1 MWHLAK
7 SYLRFLWRSGN
18 QHGLHSPFVFDL
30 VTKCFYNKK
39 NRKSYQVLSAHREA
53 LEQDSREISV
63 EDFGSGSRIFKSN
76 LRAVNAIAKNAGIS
90 PKRAELLNR
99 LVDYFEVEEV
109 LEIGTS
115 VGLATMALAVDNT
128 KAQITTIEGCPQ
140 TAAIAKEYFS
150 KFGVNSI
157 TSEVAKFEKFI
168 KDIPSERK
176 YDLIYFDGNHTIE
189 ATISYFESL
198 LKTTHNNSVWIFDDI
213 HWSKGMTKAWEFIK
227 VQPEVTVT
235 IDTFQWGF
243 VFFRKEQ
250 VKQHFVIRA

>member
-7 SYLRFLWRSGN
+7 SYLRFLWHSGN

-30 VTKCFYNKK
+30 VTKCFYNKEY
-39 NRKSYQVLSAHREA
+39 RKSYQVLTAHREA
-53 LEQDSREISV
+53 LAKDTREISV

-115 VGLATMALAVDNT
+115 VGLATMALAVNND
-128 KAQITTIEGCPQ
+128 KAKITTVEGCTQ
-140 TAAIAKEYFS
+140 TSIIASEYFS
-150 KFGVNSI
+150 NFGISTI
-157 TSEVAKFEKFI
+157 SSKVAKFENFI
-168 KDIPSERK
+168 KDVSLKKK
-176 YDLIYFDGNHTIE
+176 YDLIYFDGNHTNE
-189 ATISYFESL
+189 ATIAYFENL

-213 HWSKGMTKAWEFIK
+213 YWSEEMTEAWLFIK
-227 VQPEVTVT
+227 NHPEVTVT

>member
-7 SYLRFLWRSGN
+7 SYVRFLWNSGN

-30 VTKCFYNKK
+30 VTKCFYNKE

-53 LEQDSREISV
+53 LAKDTREISV
-63 EDFGSGSRIFKSN
+63 EDFGSGSRVLKSN
-76 LRAVNAIAKNAGIS
+76 VRAVNAIAKNAGIS

-99 LVDYFEVEEV
+99 IVDYFQVEEV

-115 VGLATMALAVDNT
+115 VGLATMALAVDNN
-128 KAQITTIEGCPQ
+128 KAKITTVEGCPQ
-140 TAAIAKEYFS
+140 TAAIATEYFS
-150 KFGVNSI
+150 RFGISTI
-157 TSEVAKFEKFI
+157 ISEVEKFENFI
-168 KDIPSERK
+168 KDIPTEKK
-176 YDLIYFDGNHTIE
+176 YDLIYFDGNHTKE
-189 ATISYFESL
+189 ATIAYYKSL

-213 HWSKGMTKAWEFIK
+213 HWSAEMTEAWNFIK
-227 VQPEVTVT
+227 NQPEVTVT
-235 IDTFQWGF
+235 IDTFEWGF

>member
-7 SYLRFLWRSGN
+7 SYLKFLWHSGN

-30 VTKCFYNKK
+30 VTKCFYNKE

-53 LEQDSREISV
+53 LENDTREISV
-63 EDFGSGSRIFKSN
+63 EDFGSGSRVFKSN
-76 LRAVNAIAKNAGIS
+76 IRAVNAIAKNAGIS

-99 LVDYFEVEEV
+99 LVGYFEVGEV

-115 VGLATMALAVDNT
+115 VGLATVALAANNEKVS
-128 KAQITTIEGCPQ
+128 ITTVEGCAE
-140 TAAIAKEYFS
+140 TAAIAKEYFA
-150 KFGVNSI
+150 KFGIISI
-157 TSEVAKFEKFI
+157 ASEVAKFENFI
-168 KDIPSERK
+168 NDIPSTKK
-176 YDLIYFDGNHTIE
+176 YDLIYFDGNHTKE

-198 LKTTHNNSVWIFDDI
+198 LKTTHNNCVWIFDDI
-213 HWSKGMTKAWEFIK
+213 HWSAEMTEAWEYIK
-227 VQPEVTVT
+227 VMPEVTVT

-243 VFFRKEQ
+243 VFFRQEQ